1 MGTHTKKSP
10 LWLPTTLGFALLLL
24 AACGETKIETGDNS
38 RDGITIT
45 ATGEAEAV
53 PDLMRANFSATGS
66 AKTSEEALK
75 VANFGADAV
84 RKVLKDAK
92 IPEKDYSTPG
102 LYVNPEYNYTQN
114 GQELIGY
121 RATQAFEVVFRD
133 LEEAGPLIDAI
144 VANGGNAVSVN
155 GTSLEVSDTGK
166 ASESA
171 RKDAVAKARAKA
183 EAYADLFDVKIGELR
198 YVQETSAPVGPVF
211 DGRVAGAAKESG
223 TTIDPGVT
231 KIQVS
236 IEARWSIED

>member
-1 MGTHTKKSP
+1 MGIHTKKSP
-10 LWLPTTLGFALLLL
+10 IWLPVTLGFSLLLL
-24 AACGETKIETGDNS
+24 TACGETRIEAGDNS
-38 RDGITIT
+38 RDGITIS

-53 PDLMRANFSATGS
+53 PDMMRANFSVTGS

-75 VANFGADAV
+75 IANVGADAV

-133 LEEAGPLIDAI
+133 LEKAGSLIDEI
-144 VANGGNAVSVN
+144 VANGDNAVSVN

-166 ASESA
+166 AAESA
-171 RKDAVAKARAKA
+171 RKDAVAKAQAKA
-183 EAYADLFDVKIGELR
+183 ESYADLFGVEIGELR
-198 YVQETSAPVGPVF
+198 YVQETSAPIGPAF
-211 DGRVAGAAKESG
+211 DGRVAMADKESG
-223 TTIDPGVT
+223 TAIDPGVT
-231 KIQVS
+231 KIRVS
-236 IEARWSIED
+236 IEASWSIED